1 MTKDIKIEKIINLL
15 LKGTANDSIE
25 WNISNSMFNTTT
37 IHKYESYS
45 IDKKTKFQIEIM
57 LNDDFSLCLSSILGG
72 LTIFNKNLVDGKKYI
87 VGSTYDLELNQIKK
101 LIYNK
106 YIKNTLPSINDS
118 IVLDSIL
125 QNIGS
130 LESKRDDI
138 LNSILDDIPKESK
151 KTIWE
156 KLKMK

>member
-57 LNDDFSLCLSSILGG
+57 LNDDFSLCLSSILGD

>member
-57 LNDDFSLCLSSILGG
+57 LNDDFSLCLSSILGD
-72 LTIFNKNLVDGKKYI
+72 LTIFNKNFFI
-87 VGSTYDLELNQIKK
+87 SR
-101 LIYNK
+101 
-106 YIKNTLPSINDS
+106 S
-118 IVLDSIL
+118 
-125 QNIGS
+125 
-130 LESKRDDI
+130 
-138 LNSILDDIPKESK
+138 
-151 KTIWE
+151 
-156 KLKMK
+156 